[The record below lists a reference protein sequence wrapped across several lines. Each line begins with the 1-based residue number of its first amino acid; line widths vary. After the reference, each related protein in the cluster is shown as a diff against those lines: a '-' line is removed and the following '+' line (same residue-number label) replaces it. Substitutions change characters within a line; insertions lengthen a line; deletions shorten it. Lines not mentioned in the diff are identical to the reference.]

1 MLSDRIIF
9 FESPIATCQSL
20 IAHIKS
26 GVLLHRLFT
35 NTFGL
40 TLFMIMLALVVAG
53 APGAAIGASGI
64 DSDGDGLSDEI
75 ELTLKKKDKVK
86 FSPTNADSDGDGYPD
101 SIEALQADPKSIIV
115 INGADDLEKVLKK
128 KPYSFLEVS
137 ALWCQPSW
145 RFAPIYL
152 ETARINADAIGI
164 SFTVHQGSD
173 DPSFSTSFTND
184 LGVTGFPTTLFV
196 GTGGIILGKFIGYPS
211 EDDFA
216 DRYKRLVNSL
226 AVAAIDGYLSF
237 PEALNA
243 RVDSGLIRDFY
254 LDRAAFLSLA
264 PPSGD
269 DDIDGLTNEEELR
282 RGTDPFYADSDHDGL
297 KDGEEVVM
305 GLDPLNR
312 DSDHDGFSD
321 GEETNI
327 LGSNPFDSNDPVFID
342 SDSDGINDSRE
353 ILNGTDP
360 NDSDTDNDGYT
371 DGAESEAGSD
381 PLDPA
386 SVPRPTTYEDFVAL
400 ADKDSDADGWSDL
413 IEYLIEYFA
422 INGEVQGSTDRNGDG
437 LRDLPEEIVEL
448 HTYFYQL
455 DSGLWPFRVESGA
468 IVTDADTDGL
478 PDDQEELATSENR
491 DNDNIEIDLD
501 DEILR
506 FINEYLSR

>member
-1 MLSDRIIF
+1 MLV
-9 FESPIATCQSL
+9 A
-20 IAHIKS
+20 A
-26 GVLLHRLFT
+26 GVPRT
-35 NTFGL
+35 
-40 TLFMIMLALVVAG
+40 
-53 APGAAIGASGI
+53 AIGASGI

-75 ELTLKKKDKVK
+75 ELTLKKKDGFK

-101 SIEALQADPKSIIV
+101 SIEALQADPKSIKV
-115 INGADDLEKVLKK
+115 INGAYDLEKVLKK

-145 RFAPIYL
+145 MFAPIYL
-152 ETARINADAIGI
+152 ETARINADTKGI

-173 DPSFSTSFTND
+173 DPRFSTSFTND

-196 GTGGIILGKFIGYPS
+196 GAGGTILGKFIGYPRV
-211 EDDFA
+211 DDFA
-216 DRYKRLVNSL
+216 DRYKRLVNNL
-226 AVAAIDGYLSF
+226 AVAASDGYLSF

-269 DDIDGLTNEEELR
+269 DDIDGLTNEEELW
-282 RGTDPFYADSDHDGL
+282 RGTDPFSADSDHDGL

-312 DSDHDGFSD
+312 DTDHDGFSD
-321 GEETNI
+321 GEEKNA
-327 LGSNPFDSNDPVFID
+327 LGSNPFDSNDPVLVD

-360 NDSDTDNDGYT
+360 NDPDTDNDGYS

-386 SVPRPTTYEDFVAL
+386 SVPRPVTYEDFFAL
-400 ADKDSDADGWSDL
+400 ANNDSDADGWSDL
-413 IEYLIEYFA
+413 IEYIVKYLE
-422 INGEVQGSTDRNGDG
+422 INGEVQESTDRNGDG
-437 LRDLPEEIVEL
+437 LKDLPEEIVGL
-448 HTYFYQL
+448 HAYFSQL
-455 DSGLWPFRVESGA
+455 DSSLWPFKVELGT
-468 IVTDADTDGL
+468 IVTDANADGL
-478 PDDQEELATSENR
+478 PDDQEELAATENR
-491 DNDNIEIDLD
+491 DDDNMAIDLD

-506 FINEYLSR
+506 FIEKYLDNMGV